1 MSSIFGSLFSAALFA
16 CLFQN
21 LIFSGGY
28 GADEA
33 IRMAA
38 KPRQLYPLS
47 MFIVFLSTTVSL
59 VCVGLEQIPAVR
71 ALNTFLHAL
80 IFVGVLI
87 VLYLLTLLF
96 VLLVFKAKRRTVR
109 RLGIAAFNTLVLAVP
124 FINYRAAFGIY
135 EALGSGI
142 GAGLAFIIAVLLIN
156 FGLRSIAAN
165 ESIPAAFKGTPAVF
179 IYVAILSLAFTGLT
193 GRGIG
198 V

>member
-1 MSSIFGSLFSAALFA
+1 MSILGSLFSAAMFA

-47 MFIVFLSTTVSL
+47 LFIVYLSTVVSL
-59 VCVGLEQIPAVR
+59 ICVQLDRIRAVR
-71 ALNTFLHAL
+71 ALSVFLHAL
-80 IFVGVLI
+80 VFVGVL
-87 VLYLLTLLF
+87 VAVYLVTLLF
-96 VLLVFKAKRRTVR
+96 VLYVFKAKPRTVR
-109 RLGIAAFNTLVLAVP
+109 RLGVAAFNTLVLAVP
-124 FINYRAAFGIY
+124 FINYRAAFGVF
-135 EALGSGI
+135 EALGAGI

-156 FGLRSIAAN
+156 FGLRKIDQN
-165 ESIPAAFKGTPAVF
+165 ENIPAAFKGTPAIF
-179 IYVAILSLAFTGLT
+179 IYAAILSLAFTGLT
-193 GRGIG
+193 GRGLG

>member
-1 MSSIFGSLFSAALFA
+1 MSILGSLFSAAMFA

-38 KPRQLYPLS
+38 KPKQLYPLS
-47 MFIVFLSTTVSL
+47 FFIIYLSTAVSL
-59 VCVGLEQIPAVR
+59 ICVLLEQIPAVHG
-71 ALNTFLHAL
+71 LNVFWHAL
-80 IFVGVLI
+80 IFIGVLAVVYLVTLLL
-87 VLYLLTLLF
+87 VLY
-96 VLLVFKAKRRTVR
+96 VVKAKPRTVR

-124 FINYRAAFGIY
+124 FINYRAAFGVF
-135 EALGSGI
+135 EAI
-142 GAGLAFIIAVLLIN
+142 GAGLGAGAAFIIAVLLIS
-156 FGLRSIAAN
+156 FGLRAIDKN
-165 ESIPAAFKGTPAVF
+165 ESIPAAFKGTPAIF

-193 GRGIG
+193 GRALG

>member
-1 MSSIFGSLFSAALFA
+1 MNILGSLFSAAMFA

-47 MFIVFLSTTVSL
+47 LFIVYLSTVVSL
-59 VCVGLEQIPAVR
+59 ICVLLDRVRAVR
-71 ALNTFLHAL
+71 TLNVFWHAL
-80 IFVGVLI
+80 IFVGVLAA
-87 VLYLLTLLF
+87 VYLVTLLF
-96 VLLVFKAKRRTVR
+96 VLFVFKAKPRTVR
-109 RLGIAAFNTLVLAVP
+109 RLGVAAFNTLVLAVP
-124 FINYRAAFGIY
+124 FINYRAAFGVF

-156 FGLRSIAAN
+156 FGLRKINQN
-165 ESIPAAFKGTPAVF
+165 ESIPQAFKGTPAVF
-179 IYVAILSLAFTGLT
+179 IYAAILSLAFTGLT
-193 GRGIG
+193 GRGLG

>member
-1 MSSIFGSLFSAALFA
+1 MNILGSLFSAAMFA

-47 MFIVFLSTTVSL
+47 LFIVYLSTVVSL
-59 VCVGLEQIPAVR
+59 ICVLLDRVRAVR
-71 ALNTFLHAL
+71 TLNVFWHAL
-80 IFVGVLI
+80 IFVGVLAA
-87 VLYLLTLLF
+87 VYLVTLLF
-96 VLLVFKAKRRTVR
+96 VLFVFKAKPRTVR
-109 RLGIAAFNTLVLAVP
+109 RLGVAAFNTLVLAVP
-124 FINYRAAFGIY
+124 FINYRAAFGVF

-142 GAGLAFIIAVLLIN
+142 GAGLAFIIAVLLIS
-156 FGLRSIAAN
+156 FGLRKINQN
-165 ESIPAAFKGTPAVF
+165 ESIPQAFKGTPAVF
-179 IYVAILSLAFTGLT
+179 IYAAILSLAFTGLT
-193 GRGIG
+193 GRGLG

>member
-1 MSSIFGSLFSAALFA
+1 MSILGSLFSAAMFA

-47 MFIVFLSTTVSL
+47 LFIVYLSTVVSL
-59 VCVGLEQIPAVR
+59 ICVLLDRIRAVR
-71 ALNTFLHAL
+71 ALSVFLHAL
-80 IFVGVLI
+80 VFVGVL
-87 VLYLLTLLF
+87 VAVYLVTLLF
-96 VLLVFKAKRRTVR
+96 VLYVFKAKPRTVR
-109 RLGIAAFNTLVLAVP
+109 RLGVAAFNTLVLAVP
-124 FINYRAAFGIY
+124 FINYRAAFGVF
-135 EALGSGI
+135 EALGAGI

-156 FGLRSIAAN
+156 FGLRKIDQN
-165 ESIPAAFKGTPAVF
+165 ENIPAAFKGTPAIF
-179 IYVAILSLAFTGLT
+179 IYAAILSLAFTGLT
-193 GRGIG
+193 GRGLG

>member
-1 MSSIFGSLFSAALFA
+1 MSILGSLFSAAMYA

-47 MFIVFLSTTVSL
+47 LFIVYFSTVVSL
-59 VCVGLEQIPAVR
+59 ICVLLDRIGAVR
-71 ALNTFLHAL
+71 ALNVFWHAL
-80 IFVGVLI
+80 IFVGVLAAVYLVTLLP
-87 VLYLLTLLF
+87 VLY
-96 VLLVFKAKRRTVR
+96 VFKAKPRTVR
-109 RLGIAAFNTLVLAVP
+109 RLGVAAFNTLVLAVP
-124 FINYRAAFGIY
+124 FINYRAAFGVF

-156 FGLRSIAAN
+156 FGLRKIDRN
-165 ESIPAAFKGTPAVF
+165 ENIPAAFKGTPAIF
-179 IYVAILSLAFTGLT
+179 IYAAILSLAFTGLT
-193 GRGIG
+193 GRGLG

>member
-1 MSSIFGSLFSAALFA
+1 MSILGSLFSAAMFA

-47 MFIVFLSTTVSL
+47 LFIVYLSTVVSL
-59 VCVGLEQIPAVR
+59 ICVLLDGIRAVR
-71 ALNTFLHAL
+71 ALSVFWHAL
-80 IFVGVLI
+80 IFVGVLAAVYLVTLLL
-87 VLYLLTLLF
+87 VLY
-96 VLLVFKAKRRTVR
+96 VFQAKPRTVR
-109 RLGIAAFNTLVLAVP
+109 RLGVAAFNTLVLAVP
-124 FINYRAAFGIY
+124 FINYRAAFGVF

-142 GAGLAFIIAVLLIN
+142 GAGFAFILAVLLIN
-156 FGLRSIAAN
+156 FGLRKIDQN
-165 ESIPAAFKGTPAVF
+165 ESIPAAFKGTPAIF
-179 IYVAILSLAFTGLT
+179 IYAAILSLAFTGLT
-193 GRGIG
+193 GRGFG